1 MIYLLKKE
9 EEGPI
14 SREVFRHA
22 KGGIYSM
29 NESLRFFILMS
40 SGPGELR
47 AEGVKKTALTTVC
60 HFIADYLTGESWDVS
75 IQRVVNKISQ
85 QARAGC

>member
-1 MIYLLKKE
+1 
-9 EEGPI
+9 
-14 SREVFRHA
+14 
-22 KGGIYSM
+22 M

-47 AEGVKKTALTTVC
+47 AEEVKKTALTTVC
-60 HFIADYLTGESWDVS
+60 HFIADYLTGESRDVS